1 MVADWARFCQ
11 SSDLVVDHPHVDITF
26 GDDRRHR
33 VTVQEESDEYI
44 LSAIVVRQSTV
55 TSLPDLPLQIWV
67 RNRAAS
73 LVGFRIDHRGRLVGE
88 AWVPKAGITESE
100 FQLCVR
106 TLAIEADR
114 FEYALTGRDAE

>member
-1 MVADWARFCQ
+1 MVAEWAKFCKAA
-11 SSDLVVDHPHVDITF
+11 DLVVDGPHISITF

-33 VTVQEESDEYI
+33 VTVEEEANEYV
-44 LSAIVVRQSTV
+44 LRAFVVRQATV
-55 TSLPDLPLQIWV
+55 DAIPNLPLQVWV
-67 RNRAAS
+67 RNRAVS

-100 FQLCVR
+100 FQLYVR

-114 FEYALTGRDAE
+114 FEYSLTGRDLE